1 MADGTGGG
9 AAHDWWRGVAVVDY
23 LLLLLVQDCD
33 CDDGSVGGCTDPPF
47 SNFEIFVFMRR
58 ENST

>member
-23 LLLLLVQDCD
+23 LLLARPGL
-33 CDDGSVGGCTDPPF
+33 
-47 SNFEIFVFMRR
+47 
-58 ENST
+58 